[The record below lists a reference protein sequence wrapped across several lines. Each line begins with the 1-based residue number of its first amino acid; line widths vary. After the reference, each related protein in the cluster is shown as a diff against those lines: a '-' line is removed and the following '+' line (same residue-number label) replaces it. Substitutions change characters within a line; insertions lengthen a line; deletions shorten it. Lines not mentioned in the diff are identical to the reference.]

1 MCNFMKYH
9 NLQIT
14 FYFLNFNVNSY
25 VGSDN
30 MNISNILKL
39 YFKKQPV
46 TFVLLA
52 LNALMFFVVLFNGG
66 FDTASLTA
74 NGGLKPILVTENKEY
89 YRLLVAMFL
98 HAGFLHFFMN
108 SYFLFY
114 LGGFTER
121 LLGSVRYGIL
131 YMISGLGSSVA
142 VWLFSDPNTVTIG
155 ASGALYGIMG
165 GLLILTFLKPNWFH
179 PMAIRSIRTISLINI
194 LITFALGGV
203 LSFWGHMGGLI
214 VGIILTYLLIPDYP
228 NSRTRYKEHTNMRQ
242 TSDGRII
249 IDMDDVSDDDIYQN

>member
-1 MCNFMKYH
+1 
-9 NLQIT
+9 
-14 FYFLNFNVNSY
+14 
-25 VGSDN
+25 
-30 MNISNILKL
+30 
-39 YFKKQPV
+39 
-46 TFVLLA
+46 
-52 LNALMFFVVLFNGG
+52 
-66 FDTASLTA
+66 
-74 NGGLKPILVTENKEY
+74 
-89 YRLLVAMFL
+89 
-98 HAGFLHFFMN
+98 
-108 SYFLFY
+108 

-214 VGIILTYLLIPDYP
+214 VGIIITYLFIPDYP